1 MDHAARQDRRQ
12 AVADTA
18 AAADALDADHRVR
31 GVEGLVDAEEE
42 EIIKQTAEE
51 AETRNKVAWEGEAV

>member
-1 MDHAARQDRRQ
+1 
-12 AVADTA
+12 
-18 AAADALDADHRVR
+18 VR
-31 GVEGLVDAEEE
+31 NEEEKE